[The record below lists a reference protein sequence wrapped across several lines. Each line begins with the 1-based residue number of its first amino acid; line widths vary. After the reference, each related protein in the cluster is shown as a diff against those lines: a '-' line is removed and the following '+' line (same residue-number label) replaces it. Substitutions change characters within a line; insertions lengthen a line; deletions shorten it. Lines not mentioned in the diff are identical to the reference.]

1 MCLPGST
8 EADGVQPS
16 DARVRTVDVT
26 DSRSLTHSAPGP
38 FAHDGLAGRVIDGCV
53 FPAWPGTSTLA
64 NYMTEEWQ
72 ELLVRPGDRAGPVSV
87 LSPRLY
93 QDPKRPTVSATASL
107 IQHDL
112 LAGGVRERIVLGW
125 DDGLFSTAF
134 PHQHLARRVVAAAN
148 DWLADQWLPRDPA
161 FFGMLLVPSGMPMAA
176 AAEIRRAGTYE
187 RIVAVALGCNSL
199 ARPFGDSIY
208 LPIFEAAAEAG
219 LPVVLQIG
227 SDATTDLVT
236 PPVAGGLPAT
246 YAEYRALGVHSHMS
260 HVASMI
266 VGGLFE
272 RLPSLRVLLIGG
284 GFGWV
289 PSWLWRLDAWM
300 KQYRRTQAPWLTRL
314 PSDYF
319 AEHVRVTTDALDA
332 SGAEEWSLSGF
343 RELDRNVIYAS
354 CYPSAEAEEP
364 DAVAARLDGSW
375 VEAVLR
381 NTALDFYRWPH
392 PDAGRSDNSESL
404 AGSREG
410 GPP

>member
-1 MCLPGST
+1 M
-8 EADGVQPS
+8 
-16 DARVRTVDVT
+16 
-26 DSRSLTHSAPGP
+26 
-38 FAHDGLAGRVIDGCV
+38 
-53 FPAWPGTSTLA
+53 
-64 NYMTEEWQ
+64 
-72 ELLVRPGDRAGPVSV
+72 

-93 QDPKRPTVSATASL
+93 EDPKRPTVNATASL
-107 IQHDL
+107 IEHDL
-112 LAGGVRERIVLGW
+112 LAGGLRERIVLGW

-134 PHQHLARRVVAAAN
+134 PHQHVAKKVTKAAN

-161 FFGMLLVPSGMPMAA
+161 FYGMLLVASGLPAVA
-176 AAEIRRAGTYE
+176 AAEIRRAGANE
-187 RIVAVALGCNSL
+187 RIVAIALGCNSL

-208 LPIFEAAAEAG
+208 LPIFEAAAELR

-227 SDATTDLVT
+227 SDGTTDLVT

-266 VGGLFE
+266 VSGLFE

-319 AEHVRVTTDALDA
+319 AEHVRVTTDSLEEA
-332 SGAEEWSLSGF
+332 SGQECSLSGF
-343 RELDRNVIYAS
+343 RDLYRNVIYAS
-354 CYPSAEAEEP
+354 CYPCAETEEP
-364 DAVAARLDGSW
+364 DHLASRLDESW
-375 VEAVLR
+375 IEPVLR
-381 NTALDFYRWPH
+381 HTALDFYRWPQLGG
-392 PDAGRSDNSESL
+392 GRCTKAETL
-404 AGSREG
+404 MGSREG
-410 GPP
+410 GAP

>member
-1 MCLPGST
+1 MAP
-8 EADGVQPS
+8 QPS
-16 DARVRTVDVT
+16 AARVQAAD
-26 DSRSLTHSAPGP
+26 LTYSGGLTQPEP
-38 FAHDGLAGRVIDGCV
+38 RPLAHHGLAGRVIDGCV

-64 NYMTEEWQ
+64 NYMTEEWR

-93 QDPKRPTVSATASL
+93 EDPRRPTVSATASL
-107 IQHDL
+107 IQHHL
-112 LAGGVRERIVLGW
+112 LAEGLRERIVLGW

-134 PHQHLARRVVAAAN
+134 PHQHLARKVVAAAN
-148 DWLADQWLPRDPA
+148 DWLADQWLPRDKA
-161 FFGMLLVPSGMPMAA
+161 FYGMLLVASGMPSAA
-176 AAEIRRAGTYE
+176 AAEIRRAGMNE

-208 LPIFEAAAEAG
+208 LPIFEAAAEVG

-227 SDATTDLVT
+227 SDGTTDLVT

-246 YAEYRALGVHSHMS
+246 HAEYRALGVHSHMS

-289 PSWLWRLDAWM
+289 PSWLWRLNAWL

-332 SGAEEWSLSGF
+332 SAGEELSLSGF
-343 RELDRNVIYAS
+343 QDLDHSVIYAS

-364 DAVAARLDGSW
+364 DAVAARLDKSW
-375 VEAVLR
+375 IEPVLR
-381 NTALDFYRWPH
+381 TTALDFYRWPH
-392 PDAGRSDNSESL
+392 LDGGRSDNSESL
-404 AGSREG
+404 AGSRG
-410 GPP
+410 GGAP